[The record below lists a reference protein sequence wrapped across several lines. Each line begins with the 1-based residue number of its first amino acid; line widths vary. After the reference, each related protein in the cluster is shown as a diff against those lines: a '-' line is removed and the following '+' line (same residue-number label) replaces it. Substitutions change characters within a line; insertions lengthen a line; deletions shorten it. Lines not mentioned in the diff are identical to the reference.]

1 MSKTIY
7 GRVGLKTGVESFHRC
22 GIKFTRAWQKL
33 EVDAATAKRLDEEQ
47 MLEVVSDEPADYAEP
62 DAAGATATGNATPV
76 VPTSATERLA
86 AITAAIAKL
95 DKDDAALFTTAGV
108 PAVPA
113 ISAVLGWNVSAAER
127 TQAWDELNKASA

>member
-1 MSKTIY
+1 MSQKTIY

-33 EVDAATAKRLDEEQ
+33 EVDVATAKRLNEEQ
-47 MLEVVSDEPADYAEP
+47 MLEVVSDEPADYA
-62 DAAGATATGNATPV
+62 AADSVAAKGGDTPV
-76 VPTSATERLA
+76 APTSATERLA

-95 DKDDAALFTTAGV
+95 DKADATLFTTAGV
-108 PAVPA
+108 PTVPA